1 MNTDVR
7 EIVHFSRGCAHLP
20 EQYRTPQDCLEQA
33 PFTPEVIELGSP
45 CAHLRLQQEMTMIAL
60 LLYRTVADHLLPWA
74 TTLATRMLA
83 RSLNVPEPLVHSTGD
98 YVVAQVTA
106 FEHSVGRSLCP
117 FRLARLLRAW
127 WRGLH

>member
-1 MNTDVR
+1 
-7 EIVHFSRGCAHLP
+7 
-20 EQYRTPQDCLEQA
+20 
-33 PFTPEVIELGSP
+33 
-45 CAHLRLQQEMTMIAL
+45 
-60 LLYRTVADHLLPWA
+60 
-74 TTLATRMLA
+74 MLA

-117 FRLARLLRAW
+117 FGLARLLRAW